1 MSEFRATLVQG
12 YIGIAQFHAACG
24 YAETAAQIRAHAED
38 VRRLGEAA
46 LAARARA
53 EAELLDRCQRLAPW
67 KGRA

>member
-1 MSEFRATLVQG
+1 MSEFRTTLVDG
-12 YIGIAQFHAACG
+12 FLGIAAFHYSCG

-53 EAELLDRCQRLAPW
+53 EAELLDRCARFAPW
-67 KGRA
+67 RGRA